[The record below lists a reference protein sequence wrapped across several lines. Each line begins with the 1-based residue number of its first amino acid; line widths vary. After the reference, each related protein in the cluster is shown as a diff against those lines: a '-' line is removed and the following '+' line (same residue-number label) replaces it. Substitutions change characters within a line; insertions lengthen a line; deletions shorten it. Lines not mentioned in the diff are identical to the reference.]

1 MFKNA
6 ELFESAP
13 VPKAVLKLALPTI
26 LTMLVNVFYNMV
38 DTFFIARTN
47 DPNQVAA
54 VSLATPVF
62 LFLMAAGNIFG
73 IGGSAYLS
81 RSLGEK
87 KHERVARISAFCCYG
102 GIVIGLVIGAIF
114 LLFTEPLLTLCG
126 ASPNTLGFASDYLRW
141 IAYGAPMVVFGV
153 AFSNMVRGEGAA
165 KTAMFGQ
172 TLGMVVNM
180 VLDPIM
186 ILGMKLGV
194 AGAAIATVIG
204 NIITCV
210 FYIVYILTSK
220 RTMLSLNPAKV
231 SLGDGIFS
239 NVFAI
244 GTPASLN
251 NVLMSFSNIMM
262 NNFLAG
268 YGDVYVA
275 SMGIAGKANMFIVF
289 IMLGLAFGVQP
300 LVGYS
305 FGAKNYR
312 RMNEVVRFTSMG
324 NLVIGSV
331 LTVVYFFFSAQIV
344 GVFMDDPETVQYSI
358 LMVRALQ
365 LSMPVLGILFVLN
378 NTFQAMGKALP
389 SLILSVSRQGLVFV
403 PLLFIT
409 RAIAGL
415 NGIIYC
421 QAIADIFSVT
431 MALIMFQFM
440 KKELVTPAATEK

>member
-6 ELFESAP
+6 ELFEKAP

-73 IGGSAYLS
+73 IGGSAYIS

-87 KHERVARISAFCCYG
+87 KHERVSHISSFCCYG
-102 GIVIGLVIGAIF
+102 GIIVGVVIGSIF
-114 LLFTEPLLTLCG
+114 LIFTKPLLMLCG
-126 ASPNTLGFASDYLRW
+126 ASVNTLGYASDYLRW

-153 AFSNMVRGEGAA
+153 AFSNIVRGEGAA

-172 TLGMVVNM
+172 TLGMVVNI

-186 ILGMKLGV
+186 ILQMNMGV

-204 NIITCV
+204 NIITCI
-210 FYIVYILTSK
+210 FYIVYILNSK
-220 RTMLSLNPAKV
+220 RTMLCLKISKF
-231 SLGDGIFS
+231 SLGEGIFG
-239 NVFAI
+239 NVFSI

-251 NVLMSFSNIMM
+251 NVLMSLSNIMM
-262 NNFLAG
+262 NNFLVF

-275 SMGIAGKANMFIVF
+275 SMGIAMKANMFIVF
-289 IMLGLAFGVQP
+289 IMLGLALGVQP
-300 LVGYS
+300 LIGYS
-305 FGAKNYR
+305 FGAKNYK
-312 RMNEVVRFTSMG
+312 RMNAVVRFTTIS
-324 NLVIGSV
+324 NFIIGSV
-331 LTVVYFFFSAQIV
+331 LTFVYFFFSAQIV
-344 GVFMDDPETVQYSI
+344 GVFIQDTETVENAI

-365 LSMPVLGILFVLN
+365 ISMPVLGILFILN
-378 NTFQAMGKALP
+378 NAFQAMGKALP
-389 SLILSVSRQGLVFV
+389 SLVLSISRQGFIFL
-403 PLLFIT
+403 PMLFIMK
-409 RAIAGL
+409 ALAGL

-421 QAIADIFSVT
+421 QAIADIFSVI
-431 MALIMFQFM
+431 MAVIMFQFM
-440 KKELVTPAATEK
+440 KKSFTESENI